1 MTTPSPKRPRLDTST
16 PVGTICVLGATGVGK
31 GSTLNSCFGTDKFST
46 SHRFASDTVKPIS
59 LVLPWRGTGAPMR
72 GVDLCGFSDSE
83 GRDTGFIE
91 AMVAFLREEV
101 RQVTC
106 FLLLLNAQEPRLGV
120 HLKDMLVALKSVF
133 GVAFTRNV
141 VVGFTRWDDSRRG
154 ATMRRGLGRDALR
167 ESVNGLLRELLGHE
181 HDCECVFLD
190 NTVSMCSEAEL
201 RELYTCTACHRCS
214 DELALIRRSF
224 DEALETIRRAA
235 VDSAPFWC
243 GDIEGTLAERD
254 VGRDL
259 IERERAAVEE
269 GEAAL
274 AKLQQSWAALGVESP
289 EALEAQTRGAA
300 RAAREALVL
309 FLAAK
314 TKPDLEHVM
323 ASTLEA
329 FDTRLAETVRSVV
342 SGNRQAA
349 ASFNRALRMRLV
361 AEYKVFIGERTRPP
375 PSAEGG
381 GGGRSGGGGEGGGE
395 GRETTAARR
404 RFDAIRAQF
413 GVSIGEF
420 VASCKGGA
428 LAWPPLS
435 VLQDQLRMEQVD
447 ARERLLRDEVLN
459 GRELPPLSEALK
471 DAGAVVGL
479 LGAQSAPEWLLAL
492 SGSGGGTV
500 RRAAVG

>member
-1 MTTPSPKRPRLDTST
+1 MSPKRPRLNPPT
-16 PVGTICVLGATGVGK
+16 PTICVLGATGVGK

-59 LVLPWRGTGAPMR
+59 LVLPWRGAGAPMR

-101 RQVTC
+101 KQVTC

-120 HLKDMLVALKSVF
+120 HLRDMLVALKSVF
-133 GVAFTRNV
+133 GAAFTRNV

-154 ATMRRGLGRDALR
+154 ATMRRGVGREALR
-167 ESVNGLLRELLGHE
+167 ASVNGLLRELLGHTHE
-181 HDCECVFLD
+181 CECVFLD

-201 RELYTCTACHRCS
+201 RELYTCPSCRCCG
-214 DELALIRRSF
+214 DELEAVTKSF

-235 VDSAPFWC
+235 VESAPFCC

-274 AKLQQSWAALGVESP
+274 ARLQRSWEALGVEAP
-289 EALEAQTRGAA
+289 EALHAQTTEAA
-300 RAAREALVL
+300 KAAREALLL

-323 ASTLEA
+323 DSTLEA
-329 FDTRLAETVRSVV
+329 FDARVAAAVRSVLG
-342 SGNRQAA
+342 GNRQAA

-361 AEYKVFIGERTRPP
+361 TEYKAFIVGQITLPQ
-375 PSAEGG
+375 GG
-381 GGGRSGGGGEGGGE
+381 GGDGGGGEEGGEEGGGE
-395 GRETTAARR
+395 ATAARR
-404 RFDAIRAQF
+404 RFDAIRSQF
-413 GVSIGEF
+413 GGSIGAF
-420 VASCKGGA
+420 VAGCKGGA

-447 ARERLLRDEVLN
+447 ARERLLRDEVLS
-459 GRELPPLSEALK
+459 GRELPALSEALK
-471 DAGAVVGL
+471 DAGAVVAL
-479 LGAQSAPEWLLAL
+479 LGVQSAPEWLLAL
-492 SGSGGGTV
+492 SGSASGGAGGAV
-500 RRAAVG
+500 RRAVVG